1 MINQTEA
8 NPALK
13 LVTKTVESERHWA
26 TLYELNKEFK
36 EGRTLS
42 LNKWLQRLEKQD
54 EWTKKNYKKAK
65 SYIQS
70 CITGVGTL
78 QEYIIIP
85 INLLILLVE
94 QHCSKNTK
102 PNKIYEDILNMLKE
116 KKDNGCENICLDGQ
130 NRGKHTI
137 IPFFSSLFTLKK
149 ISAIKFGKD
158 IPEVYRDKKYNE
170 LPGELREQIKNIKVV
185 VNYINYA
192 ETLEDVRDIV
202 IYKNEGIA
210 WTPHEKRITKL
221 TDVSYFLNDF
231 ALHPVMES
239 FYSKLVNVKGLLTGD
254 YKKDRKGNTF
264 MLSEYLYYAINGTFG
279 TSEKLDD
286 FFEAFPGKIEKETE
300 KYKEIM
306 LYLAEQY
313 NRNNINLYG
322 KKTFFDDIFMFFVN
336 LLKKDNEQTV
346 SLEKLGKDDEIIQM
360 PKEFFQIICK
370 KLEDKYNNPNDKIG
384 KDFHPGTF
392 GHRHKGKS
400 PINLKERLRYVNDEL
415 IPVVIKFIEDEIIV
429 PSKYIKREYISKQK
443 KQEVLK
449 QQNNKFLGE
458 PVVISKSELDHKIPL
473 SKGGTNDVENLQ
485 YVPKKYNREKSNRI
499 A

>member
-1 MINQTEA
+1 MIHQTEA

-13 LVTKTVESERHWA
+13 LVTKTVENEPRKVKLWDLYKSFSE
-26 TLYELNKEFK
+26 EKIV
-36 EGRTLS
+36 S
-42 LNKWLQRLEKQD
+42 LNKWLQRLEKKD
-54 EWTKKNYKKAK
+54 EWTKTNYKKAK

-85 INLLILLVE
+85 IDLLILLVK

-116 KKDNGCENICLDGQ
+116 KKDNGCVNICLDGQ

-137 IPFFSSLFTLKK
+137 IPFFRNLFTLEKL
-149 ISAIKFGKD
+149 SAIKLGKD
-158 IPEVYRDKKYNE
+158 TPEIYLDKKFEELPEV
-170 LPGELREQIKNIKVV
+170 LQEQIKNIKVI
-185 VNYINYA
+185 VNFITSA
-192 ETLEDVRDIV
+192 DTLEDVRDVV

-221 TDVSYFLNDF
+221 TDVSYYLNEF
-231 ALHPVMES
+231 ALHPVIVGFFSRLAKEKS
-239 FYSKLVNVKGLLTGD
+239 LLTGD
-254 YKKDRKGNTF
+254 YKKDRKGDTF

-286 FFEAFPGKIEKETE
+286 FFEAFPEKIEKSN
-300 KYKEIM
+300 KGRYKEIM

-313 NRNNINLYG
+313 NKGYINLYG

-336 LLKKDNEQTV
+336 LLKKDEPL

-360 PKEFFQIICK
+360 PREFFKIICK
-370 KLEDKYNNPNDKIG
+370 KLEDKYNNPNDKKG

-400 PINLKERLRYVNDEL
+400 PINLKERLRMVNDEL
-415 IPVVIKFIEDEIIV
+415 KPVVIEFIENKTII
-429 PSKYIKREYISKQK
+429 PLQNIKRESISKQK
-443 KQEVLK
+443 QEEVLK
-449 QQNNKFLGE
+449 QQNYEWMGDAVNV
-458 PVVISKSELDHKIPL
+458 PDSELDHKIPL

-485 YVPKKYNREKSNRI
+485 YVPKKWNREKSNRI
-499 A
+499 V